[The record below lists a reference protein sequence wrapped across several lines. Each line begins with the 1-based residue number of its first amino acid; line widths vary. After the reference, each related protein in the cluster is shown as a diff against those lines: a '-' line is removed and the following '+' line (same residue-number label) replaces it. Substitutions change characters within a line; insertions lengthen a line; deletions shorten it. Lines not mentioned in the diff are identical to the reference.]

1 MRFFLFLSWPRVASI
16 MDQKKFIALLILSM
30 ICFDGYSQKVIK
42 GFVIDSASFAPLAYV
57 NIKIKNTSRGTSTD
71 EKGGFTLSTSK
82 GDSLVFSLV
91 GYNSEEFSTLE
102 LEETVIIRMAIRVR
116 ELEAIT
122 IVGRKEKA
130 VRPIHMVPK
139 SNLANYGPYGA
150 GINLAYFGKL
160 EKEKRKLHK
169 VQAEYQRV
177 KNYVAVVC
185 SPEVRERICEEY
197 SLTDDQYFQLLAKF
211 NITNKDA
218 RYDLTAEEWIT
229 VLRTFYSNNV
239 IKR

>member
-1 MRFFLFLSWPRVASI
+1 
-16 MDQKKFIALLILSM
+16 MDQKKIIALFVLLLISYG
-30 ICFDGYSQKVIK
+30 GYSQKLIK

-57 NIKIKNTSRGTSTD
+57 NIKVKNTSRGTSTD
-71 EKGGFTLSTSK
+71 EKGGFTLPTLK

-91 GYNSEEFSTLE
+91 GYNSEEFSAVE
-102 LEETVIIRMAIRVR
+102 LEETVIIRMAIRVK
-116 ELEAIT
+116 ELAAIT
-122 IVGRKEKA
+122 IIGRKEKT

-197 SLTDDQYFQLLAKF
+197 SLTDDQYYQLLAKF
-211 NITNKDA
+211 NMTNKDA

-229 VLRTFYSNNV
+229 VLRNFCSANV

>member
-1 MRFFLFLSWPRVASI
+1 
-16 MDQKKFIALLILSM
+16 MDQNKIVTLLILLL
-30 ICFDGYSQKVIK
+30 IPFGGYSQKLIK

-71 EKGGFTLSTSK
+71 EKGGFTLSTAK

-91 GYNSEEFSTLE
+91 GYNSEEFSTRE
-102 LEETVIIRMAIRVR
+102 LEETVIIRMAIRVK
-116 ELEAIT
+116 ELDVIT

-130 VRPIHMVPK
+130 VRSLHIAPK

-150 GINLAYFGKL
+150 GVNLAYFTKL

-185 SPEVRERICEEY
+185 SPEVREKICGEY
-197 SLTDDQYFQLLAKF
+197 SLTDDQYYQLLAKF
-211 NITNKDA
+211 NMTNKDA

-229 VLRTFYSNNV
+229 VLRRFYSANV

>member
-1 MRFFLFLSWPRVASI
+1 
-16 MDQKKFIALLILSM
+16 MDQKKVLILLILLLISM
-30 ICFDGYSQKVIK
+30 LGYSQKLIK

-71 EKGGFTLSTSK
+71 EKGGFTLPTAK

-91 GYNSEEFSTLE
+91 GYNSEEFSTIE
-102 LEETVIIRMAIRVR
+102 LEETIIIRMAIRVK
-116 ELEAIT
+116 ELDAIT
-122 IVGRKEKA
+122 IIGRKEKT

-150 GINLAYFGKL
+150 GINLAYFTKL

-197 SLTDDQYFQLLAKF
+197 SITDDQYYQVLAKF
-211 NITNKDA
+211 NMTNKDA

-229 VLRTFYSNNV
+229 VLRNFCSANV

>member
-1 MRFFLFLSWPRVASI
+1 MDQNKILALLFLS
-16 MDQKKFIALLILSM
+16 LISLG
-30 ICFDGYSQKVIK
+30 GYSQKLIK
-42 GFVIDSASFAPLAYV
+42 GFVIDSASFAPLSYV

-71 EKGGFTLSTSK
+71 EKGGFTLSTAR

-91 GYNSEEFSTLE
+91 GYNSEEFSTAE

-116 ELEAIT
+116 QLDAIT
-122 IVGRKEKA
+122 IVGRKEKT
-130 VRPIHMVPK
+130 VRPIHMVPNSK
-139 SNLANYGPYGA
+139 MPNYGPYGA
-150 GINLAYFGKL
+150 GVNLAYFSKL

-185 SPEVRERICEEY
+185 SPEVREKICGEY
-197 SLTDDQYFQLLAKF
+197 SLTDDQYYQLLAKF

-218 RYDLTAEEWIT
+218 RYDLTPEEWIT
-229 VLRTFYSNNV
+229 VLRKFYSANV
-239 IKR
+239 IKK

>member
-1 MRFFLFLSWPRVASI
+1 
-16 MDQKKFIALLILSM
+16 MDQKKVLLLILVLIS
-30 ICFDGYSQKVIK
+30 FGGYSQKLIK

-57 NIKIKNTSRGTSTD
+57 NIKVKNTSRGTSTD
-71 EKGGFTLSTSK
+71 EKGGFTLPTAK

-91 GYNSEEFSTLE
+91 GYNSEEFSAAE
-102 LEETVIIRMAIRVR
+102 LEETIIIRMAIRVK
-116 ELEAIT
+116 ELAAIT
-122 IVGRKEKA
+122 IIGRKEKA
-130 VRPIHMVPK
+130 VRPIHIAPR

-150 GINLAYFGKL
+150 GVNLAYFTKL

-197 SLTDDQYFQLLAKF
+197 SITEDQYYQLLAKF

-229 VLRTFYSNNV
+229 VLRKFCSANV